1 MHELAV
7 KLNETLKGTCAYDLL
22 LGLGALDDDS
32 LGDIHPKSV
41 VGQKFVGAGAFEGF
55 V

>member
-22 LGLGALDDDS
+22 SDYGLRPGR
-32 LGDIHPKSV
+32 
-41 VGQKFVGAGAFEGF
+41 
-55 V
+55 